1 LKRMAVTLD
10 VSAYE
15 LVRMEALLRM
25 QGARRSE
32 RHQADSAQHH
42 RVAQAYE
49 VLGLQRTASDAEI
62 IKAYR
67 RLMSQNHPDKLL
79 AKGLPESKLQLAQ
92 EKTARIR
99 AAYDLLRAA
108 RGIK

>member
-1 LKRMAVTLD
+1 MD
-10 VSAYE
+10 VSGYE

-25 QGARRSE
+25 QGARRSDQP
-32 RHQADSAQHH
+32 QADVSQHR

-49 VLGLQRTASDAEI
+49 VLGVERSASDAEV

-67 RLMSQNHPDKLL
+67 RLMSQHHPDKLL
-79 AKGLPESKLQLAQ
+79 AKGLPESMLQLAQ
-92 EKTARIR
+92 EKTAQIR